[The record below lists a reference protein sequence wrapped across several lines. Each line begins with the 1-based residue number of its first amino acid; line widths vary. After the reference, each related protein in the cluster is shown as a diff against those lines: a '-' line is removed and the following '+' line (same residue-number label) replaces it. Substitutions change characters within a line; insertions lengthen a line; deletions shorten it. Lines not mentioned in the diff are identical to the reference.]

1 MSYLKYGTIK
11 LFTSD
16 DNYNLN
22 NIYAALLDRQNIK
35 L

>member
-11 LFTSD
+11 LLHQA

-22 NIYAALLDRQNIK
+22 NIYAALLDR
-35 L
+35 